1 MTNTQKEQPTISQ
14 ILGTIYDFGKN
25 YYDMHIDKTI
35 GGDKYFHCK
44 ANFEATRRGETAE
57 SLATLLSNL
66 RELSNAQSNPI
77 RKNLTVQESVT
88 DCIEDQFANITGRQ
102 NAKNMLYKNA
112 KEGCQQ
118 YRVGGI
124 NEKY

>member
-1 MTNTQKEQPTISQ
+1 MTNTLKEQPTLSQ
-14 ILGTIYDFGKN
+14 IVGTIYDFGKN
-25 YYDMHIDKTI
+25 YYDMHMDKTI

-44 ANFEATRRGETAE
+44 ANFEATRRGVVGK
-57 SLATLLSNL
+57 SLATIISNA

-77 RKNLTVQESVT
+77 RKNMTIEDSLI
-88 DCIEDQFANITGRQ
+88 DCLQDQFANKTGRQ
-102 NAKNMLYKNA
+102 NAKNMLYKDA

-118 YRVGGI
+118 FRVEGI

>member
-1 MTNTQKEQPTISQ
+1 MTNKLKEQPTISQ
-14 ILGTIYDFGKN
+14 IIGAIRDFGKN

-44 ANFEATRRGETAE
+44 ANFEASRRGPIGQ
-57 SLATLLSNL
+57 SLATILSNI

-77 RKNLTVQESVT
+77 RKNMTIEDSLI
-88 DCIEDQFANITGRQ
+88 DCMQDQFANVTGRQ
-102 NAKNMLYKNA
+102 NAKNVLYKNA

-118 YRVGGI
+118 FRVGGI
-124 NEKY
+124 NERY